1 MRAAVSG
8 FVRHEADEKPSTL
21 RKVPHATVAGSDV
34 NVPLQPRSG
43 LELPL
48 SGLLENAQDM
58 VYRYRLCPTR
68 GTEYVAGAVR
78 DITGHTAAEFY
89 ADPDLAMKS
98 VHPDDR
104 PLLWTDRQQPSPLMP
119 VTLRWVHPDGR
130 IVYAEHRRVPVVDPA
145 TGAVVAIEGIAR
157 DVTARVETQHKLRSS
172 QEQMRR
178 LAASLQTAR
187 EEERTALARELHDEL
202 GQTLTALK
210 LELGRISDELRRAR
224 VTLPV
229 VDRLQSLVGLVEI
242 GVAMVKRIATRLR
255 PPALDHLG
263 LAEAIRWEAA
273 TFRAR
278 SGLRCHVAADREH
291 TGLTPKQ
298 QTALFRIFQEALTNV
313 VRHAHAS
320 AVRVRLTEQR
330 GTFELRVSDNGRGI
344 TADEAADAA
353 AIGLL
358 GMRERASQA
367 GATLEIVGEPG
378 KGTAV
383 TVRVPLPSPAKTRKS
398 AGGVS
403 RARRR
408 RART

>member
-1 MRAAVSG
+1 
-8 FVRHEADEKPSTL
+8 
-21 RKVPHATVAGSDV
+21 
-34 NVPLQPRSG
+34 
-43 LELPL
+43 
-48 SGLLENAQDM
+48 M
-58 VYRYRLCPTR
+58 VYRYRLSPTR

-89 ADPDLAMKS
+89 ADPDLTMKS

-104 PLLWTDRQQPSPLMP
+104 PLVWTDRQQPSPLMP

-157 DVTARVETQHKLRSS
+157 DVTARVETQHKLRLS

-242 GVAMVKRIATRLR
+242 GVAMVKRIATGLR

-313 VRHAHAS
+313 VRHAQAS
-320 AVRVRLTEQR
+320 AVRVRLTEKR

-383 TVRVPLPSPAKTRKS
+383 TVRVPLPSPTKTKKS

-408 RART
+408 RATT